1 MINFK
6 ILHRFIIQFYGGIR
20 KMVQRIRVNLEEI
33 ESMLYFWQATNDKEK
48 VAESYLNEIGSM
60 PGLAASFDDEFNAES
75 VRKVLSAITNREI
88 LSQKTKK
95 EARFWNNNMWMM
107 EDLSHTDNMVKP
119 LKKLNVDDM
128 VEELKNA
135 EGSSKHEELEVRFS
149 PLHMDEYLIKG
160 NMLIINFFKVT
171 PSFEDEGITTIDGK
185 QLKDYIK
192 EKLEEL
198 LQK

>member
-1 MINFK
+1 
-6 ILHRFIIQFYGGIR
+6 
-20 KMVQRIRVNLEEI
+20 MVQRIRVNLEEI

-135 EGSSKHEELEVRFS
+135 EGK
-149 PLHMDEYLIKG
+149 
-160 NMLIINFFKVT
+160 FKA
-171 PSFEDEGITTIDGK
+171 
-185 QLKDYIK
+185 
-192 EKLEEL
+192 
-198 LQK
+198 

>member
-1 MINFK
+1 
-6 ILHRFIIQFYGGIR
+6 
-20 KMVQRIRVNLEEI
+20 MVQRIRVNLEEI

-119 LKKLNVDDM
+119 LKKLNIDDM
-128 VEELKNA
+128 VEELKDA

-149 PLHMDEYLIKG
+149 PLHMDEYLIKE